1 MSVSL
6 HHMHY
11 TRFVPSYIYLLNILA
26 SRQNKPSS
34 KMVKMVRYI
43 FGIVL
48 SLIFT
53 FEHANAQFIAQTNT
67 VKDLKTGTIWL
78 RCSVGQAWDP
88 ALSTCTGKVIQIN
101 QEQVAFVMSEA
112 TRQLGG
118 KWRLPTLLELQSLVC
133 KECQPPKINKK
144 YFPNV
149 SPEAY
154 WTSDKNRMNT
164 KMHWSVNF
172 MTGHSYSRFFPYQFL
187 PALLVSQE

>member
-1 MSVSL
+1 
-6 HHMHY
+6 
-11 TRFVPSYIYLLNILA
+11 
-26 SRQNKPSS
+26 
-34 KMVKMVRYI
+34 MVRYI
-43 FGIVL
+43 FGIAL

-53 FEHANAQFIAQTNT
+53 YGQANAQFIAQNNT

-88 ALSTCTGKVIQIN
+88 ALGTCTGKVMQIN
-101 QEQVAFVMSEA
+101 QEQVTFVVSEA

-133 KECQPPKINKK
+133 KECPPPKINKK

-154 WTSDKNRMNT
+154 WTSDKNRMNA